1 MPRWPAITI
10 EISAAF
16 LRTLGLP
23 LVVNDLE
30 QGQLMMQSGRAVFL
44 FIFLLAAAGCGREVT
59 KPQAEHAE
67 EEEAIAR
74 TEFTERIE
82 NFFEYEPL
90 KKGRPSQFL
99 IHLTD
104 LTDGSPV
111 EKAEVTLTIRTHANN
126 AVAAEV
132 KAKIGKVTGIYVAE
146 VNLPNAGEYDI
157 EFHVKNNKL
166 DERLPL
172 ADFKVE

>member
-1 MPRWPAITI
+1 MTDVASSQIL
-10 EISAAF
+10 SAKTTASRRKRGW
-16 LRTLGLP
+16 LWLSAL
-23 LVVNDLE
+23 
-30 QGQLMMQSGRAVFL
+30 
-44 FIFLLAAAGCGREVT
+44 LLAVLCGCRAQEQKAVEKAA
-59 KPQAEHAE
+59 

-90 KKGRPSQFL
+90 KAGKPSQFR

-104 LTDGSPV
+104 LSDGSPV
-111 EKAEVTLTIRTHANN
+111 EQAEVTLSIRAQNGGT
-126 AVAAEV
+126 ESSEM
-132 KAKIGKVTGIYVAE
+132 KAKVGKVTGIYVAE
-146 VNLPNAGEYDI
+146 VAIPKPGAYNI
-157 EFHVKNNKL
+157 EFRVKNTKL

>member
-1 MPRWPAITI
+1 MMRLSVTVIVFVLSL
-10 EISAAF
+10 SA
-16 LRTLGLP
+16 LGCIRGANP
-23 LVVNDLE
+23 T
-30 QGQLMMQSGRAVFL
+30 
-44 FIFLLAAAGCGREVT
+44 T
-59 KPQAEHAE
+59 KTEAE
-67 EEEAIAR
+67 EEALAR

-90 KKGRPSQFL
+90 KAGKPSQFR

-104 LTDGSPV
+104 LSDGSPV
-111 EKAEVTLTIRTHANN
+111 EQAEVTITVRGKTGDSAGHT
-126 AVAAEV
+126 

-146 VNLPNAGEYDI
+146 LNIPKPGNYDI
-157 EFHVKNNKL
+157 EFRIKNNKL